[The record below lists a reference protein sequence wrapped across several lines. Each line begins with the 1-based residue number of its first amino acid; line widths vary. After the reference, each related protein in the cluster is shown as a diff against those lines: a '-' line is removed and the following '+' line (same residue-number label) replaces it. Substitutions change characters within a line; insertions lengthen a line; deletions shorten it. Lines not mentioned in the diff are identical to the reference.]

1 MSYSPCEPFP
11 AAGGVT
17 VAGFA
22 GAGVT
27 GVGFASVGSAG
38 VGFVGAGVVGA
49 GVLSGA
55 GVTDGFAGTVL
66 SGGAEAAGDV

>member
-27 GVGFASVGSAG
+27 GVGVA
-38 VGFVGAGVVGA
+38 GAGVTGA

-55 GVTDGFAGTVL
+55 GVTVGFVGVLLSCGAG
-66 SGGAEAAGDV
+66 AAGDV